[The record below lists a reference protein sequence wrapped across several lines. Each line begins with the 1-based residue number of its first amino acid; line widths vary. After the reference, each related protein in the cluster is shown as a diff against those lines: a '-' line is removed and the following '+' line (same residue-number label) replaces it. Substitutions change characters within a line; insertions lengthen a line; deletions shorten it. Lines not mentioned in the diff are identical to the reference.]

1 MLTPINQK
9 LFELLEYNLADER
22 FTKEPSPFVN
32 PRDPNIE
39 INMDKLNE
47 SVSEAIEGK

>member
-22 FTKEPSPFVN
+22 FTKEPSP
-32 PRDPNIE
+32 
-39 INMDKLNE
+39 
-47 SVSEAIEGK
+47 S